1 MRFSKYKF
9 NDNLLISI
17 ILLRVTL
24 YILYNDNEKK
34 YKFFLKKKKFYINTR
49 KSQVKTLN
57 VFTLH
62 IKYIIYTNK
71 LGLQDLCHGFLIGI
85 SYQQGDTNTSLI
97 GCCVI
102 DIKACSSPQ
111 VRFFL

>member
-24 YILYNDNEKK
+24 YILYNDNGKK
-34 YKFFLKKKKFYINTR
+34 YKLKKKKKFYINTR

-57 VFTLH
+57 VFILH

-85 SYQQGDTNTSLI
+85 SYLQGDTNTSLI